1 MDPELDRMLTPVKV
15 NPEDSAAR
23 EALATYLDENSLH
36 HDSEANRTHLRGT
49 APVVFH
55 RHSESGRVM
64 VSPKAMRANYSG
76 PGGATIIQNAGA
88 HVDVLHRGPIPAGAR
103 PTWVATHGDSVYAV
117 LGAQVPRLPLRKGH
131 LASAG
136 HTQLARVEGSTKP
149 VGAAVD

>member
-103 PTWVATHGDSVYAV
+103 PTWVAHMETPSTRCSA
-117 LGAQVPRLPLRKGH
+117 PRYPACLSGRGTSPLPATPNSP
-131 LASAG
+131 ASRDRPN
-136 HTQLARVEGSTKP
+136 L
-149 VGAAVD
+149 